1 MRIREPAFL
10 RVCREAS
17 DIHRRSSMST
27 ESRFE
32 LWGGAP
38 FRDNRYYQP
47 LVSWPASARS
57 FTPEEKL

>member
-1 MRIREPAFL
+1 MMQVQIRERAFV
-10 RVCREAS
+10 RACQEAS

-27 ESRFE
+27 ENRFE

-47 LVSWPASARS
+47 LVS
-57 FTPEEKL
+57 